1 MHIRNMKIAPL
12 AAQSL
17 LAFAALTV
25 ASANVQAQTVTQG
38 PSSSRTPYLVPAYS
52 SGSIVRSITS
62 IATATDLVP
71 LTGSPTTAFEFGG
84 IIDGLGAYDNGNG
97 TVTILACFE
106 LGTTSGVVRRHGAR
120 GAYVTDCDDRQVLD
134 LSMGFGAMLVGHLN
148 PAVVAKVKE
157 FLDDIGTL
165 FVTPSPVST
174 EVAERFKERFG
185 LDMLRFTNSGTEAV
199 EAVTMA

>member
-120 GAYVTDCDDRQVLD
+120 GAYVTETIVNKQTLQVISAND
-134 LSMGFGAMLVGHLN
+134 LIEEVIEAN
-148 PAVVAKVKE
+148 
-157 FLDDIGTL
+157 GT
-165 FVTPSPVST
+165 V
-174 EVAERFKERFG
+174 R
-185 LDMLRFTNSGTEAV
+185 
-199 EAVTMA
+199 